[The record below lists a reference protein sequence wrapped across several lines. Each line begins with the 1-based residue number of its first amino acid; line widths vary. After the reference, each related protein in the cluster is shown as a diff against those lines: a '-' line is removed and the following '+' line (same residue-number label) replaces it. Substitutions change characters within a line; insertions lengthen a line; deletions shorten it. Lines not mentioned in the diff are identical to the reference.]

1 MSQLEKAPLAS
12 GPTQNWLPWGCLVSN
27 LGQCSRIWSELSPGY
42 KDPHP
47 ALHLIIHHEG
57 ARPELG
63 LNFKADLRHAP
74 VALPDPRNPMEAPH
88 AHDLTSVGQASLLLC
103 SPSQLIHGFPEGVPS
118 FQGPNSTGSQRDQGF
133 HLHCSVSWPQ
143 SGEEKDVMWVEG
155 GEGREANREPQGR
168 RANTENIEE

>member
-57 ARPELG
+57 ARPELR

-88 AHDLTSVGQASLLLC
+88 AHDLESLPPTFQCMCIVSRCPGIYRLLLT
-103 SPSQLIHGFPEGVPS
+103 SHSYQ
-118 FQGPNSTGSQRDQGF
+118 
-133 HLHCSVSWPQ
+133 HCKFNTVDR
-143 SGEEKDVMWVEG
+143 GEMSAD
-155 GEGREANREPQGR
+155 
-168 RANTENIEE
+168 